1 MLFYLEIPGYLTF
14 KINNTSI
21 TKTIGRD
28 VVKVLFD
35 NLNSG
40 TYTVFVTYSGDNN
53 YKTSEEYNFTLENLR
68 LTPELSLNFT
78 NITYGE
84 LFNVNAISGS
94 VTFRLNGLDMTV
106 DLSNNQAEAIFE
118 SLGLGNYTIYAT
130 FNGDN
135 NYNPHEENI
144 NISVVKADPN
154 LDISAE
160 NVDWG
165 NDVLVIVKTD
175 SRFSGNVSVK
185 LGHIEKIVEII
196 EGSGNVSFTNL
207 NASTYNVVAKFNE
220 TELFNSSQK
229 TLM

>member
-118 SLGLGNYTIYAT
+118 SLSLGNYTIYAT

-160 NVDWG
+160 NVD
-165 NDVLVIVKTD
+165 
-175 SRFSGNVSVK
+175 
-185 LGHIEKIVEII
+185 
-196 EGSGNVSFTNL
+196 
-207 NASTYNVVAKFNE
+207 
-220 TELFNSSQK
+220 
-229 TLM
+229 